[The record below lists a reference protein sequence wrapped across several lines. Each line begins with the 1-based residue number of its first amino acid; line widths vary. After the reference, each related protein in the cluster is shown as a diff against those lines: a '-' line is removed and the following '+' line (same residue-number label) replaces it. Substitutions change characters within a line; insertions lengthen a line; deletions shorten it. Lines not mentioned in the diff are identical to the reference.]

1 MVERREEFK
10 KELQEIDEETRGIE
24 ERWEEMKR
32 KIRERNFG
40 EGM

>member
-1 MVERREEFK
+1 MVGRREEFK
-10 KELQEIDEETRGIE
+10 KELQEIDEGTRGIE

-32 KIRERNFG
+32 KIKERNFG